1 MSGGF
6 ISLRKLGKLFVSAQG
21 LGCMGMSEFRGPVD
35 DRESI
40 RTIHEALGL
49 GVTML
54 DTADIYG
61 CGHNETLVGKAIRRG
76 RRDHI
81 VLSTKVGIVRTGN
94 PNERLLCGKR
104 DYIRRS
110 CEASLRRLGVD
121 HIDIYY
127 VHRLDPDTPL
137 EETMLAMADLV
148 AAGKVGHVGLSE
160 AGAADIRRAHAV
172 FPVTAVQ
179 SEWSLFTRDLE
190 AEVVRTC
197 RELGIGLVAFSPLA
211 RGMLA
216 DHFHRLDQLARS
228 DDRRGNPR
236 FAVGNFERN
245 MRLVAAL
252 RRFATERGI
261 SVCQLALAWVQHR
274 GPDVVP
280 IPGAEQRAHVKE
292 NVQAVHITLSAAELR
307 RIERLCPAD
316 AVAGNRMDSRRARML
331 ERLGM
336 T

>member
-1 MSGGF
+1 
-6 ISLRKLGKLFVSAQG
+6 
-21 LGCMGMSEFRGPVD
+21 MGMSEFRGPVD

-40 RTIHEALGL
+40 RTIHEALDL

-61 CGHNETLVGKAIRRG
+61 CGHNEVLVGKAIPRG

-81 VLSTKVGIVRTGN
+81 VLSTKVGIIRTGN
-94 PNERLLCGKR
+94 PQERLLCGKR
-104 DYIRRS
+104 DYIRKS
-110 CEASLRRLGVD
+110 CEESLRRLGID

-127 VHRLDPDTPL
+127 VHRLDPDTPV
-137 EETMLAMADLV
+137 EETMLAMMELV
-148 AAGKVGHVGLSE
+148 ENGKVRHVGLSE
-160 AGAADIRRAHAV
+160 VSAADIRRAHAV

-190 AEVVRTC
+190 AEVVLTC

-216 DHFHRLDQLARS
+216 DHIRQLDQLASS

-236 FAVGNFERN
+236 FAGGNFERN

-252 RRFATERGI
+252 REFAAPRGI
-261 SVCQLALAWVQHR
+261 SVCQLALAWVHNR
-274 GPDVVP
+274 GEDVVP

-292 NVQAVHITLSAAELR
+292 NVQAVHIALSAADLEE
-307 RIERLCPAD
+307 IEQLCPAD
-316 AVAGNRMDSRRARML
+316 SVAGHRMDARRARML